1 VAWATEHHR
10 DPVRWTIDD
19 RLAEALSAADDD

>member
-10 DPVRWTIDD
+10 PEGRWTVDR
-19 RLAEALSAADDD
+19 RLADVLHAADDD